1 MLQRLAERA
10 CTPAEI
16 RPIFE
21 NDPLRLALV
30 AAALAW
36 EHRTQVA
43 PRITSEISE
52 YDAACLV
59 GIEPRHIP
67 EAFDGMTAVT
77 KGYDFKWNGLRY
89 QVKANRPSGKKGS
102 FVTMVG
108 KANNFYWDVLV
119 WILYDKE
126 WKVCEAWS
134 WRVADYRQAFEDKK
148 KLTPDDMRRGTRIF

>member
-1 MLQRLAERA
+1 M
-10 CTPAEI
+10 
-16 RPIFE
+16 RPVFK
-21 NDPLRLALV
+21 NDPLRQALV
-30 AAALAW
+30 ATALAW

-43 PRITSEISE
+43 PRITSELSE

-59 GIEPRHIP
+59 GIESGLIP
-67 EAFDGMTAVT
+67 KAFEGMTAVT

-126 WKVCEAWS
+126 WRVCEAWS
-134 WRVADYRQAFEDKK
+134 WHVADYRQAFEHQM
-148 KLTPDDMRRGTRIF
+148 KLTPDDMRRGTKIF